1 MRKKIFSARYPIIG
15 FCHGGEGIIPE
26 LLMSEFLVSGDDRD
40 ILAARLIEA
49 AKELSMSEQLDMD
62 IFESHVCVELRL
74 FLDFTLYEQSQMQ
87 AVGAL
92 LMVCDML
99 EPSSLPDRRVC
110 LSLFFNK
117 DAT

>member
-1 MRKKIFSARYPIIG
+1 MRKKIFSARYPVIG
-15 FCHGGEGIIPE
+15 YCHGSEEITPE
-26 LLMSEFLVSGDDRD
+26 QLMSEFLDSGDDRD
-40 ILAARLIEA
+40 ILAVRLIEA
-49 AKELSMSEQLDMD
+49 AKEISMSEQLDMD

-74 FLDFTLYEQSQMQ
+74 FLDFTNYDQSQMQ

-110 LSLFFNK
+110 LALFFNK
-117 DAT
+117 DAA